1 MFEIKIDDKAV
12 MGSLDRLVAAA
23 HNMSPMM
30 RRISQ
35 ELARQTEINFA
46 VEGRPKWL
54 GIKPRKGRDGG
65 QILQDTGQLAA
76 SITTHHDASSATIG
90 SNKVYAA
97 IHQLGGVIN
106 KPAQSRLVRHR
117 TDSKGNLLRTE
128 HFKGKGL
135 IFAKDS
141 HKRAVSR
148 WFEQGAHTIHMPARP
163 FLPIDAHGNL
173 QPEASEPILGLVND
187 YLRRVIE

>member
-1 MFEIKIDDKAV
+1 MFEIKVEAQNV
-12 MGSLDRLVAAA
+12 MSMLDRLV
-23 HNMSPMM
+23 HTGQDMSPVM
-30 RRISQ
+30 RSISQ
-35 ELARQTEINFA
+35 ELERQTVKNFA
-46 VEGRPKWL
+46 AEGRPKWL
-54 GIKPRKGRDGG
+54 GIKPRKGREGG
-65 QILQDTGQLAA
+65 SILQDSGQLAA
-76 SITTHHDASSATIG
+76 SITPSHDATSATIG

-97 IHQLGGVIN
+97 IHQLGGEIN

-117 TDSKGNLLRTE
+117 TDAKGNLLRTE

-163 FLPIDAHGNL
+163 FLPIDAQGQL
-173 QPEASEPILGLVND
+173 QPEAEENILGLVND
-187 YLRRVIE
+187 YLSRIIG